1 MRNVKRRGGAF
12 LVIAFLLVVGSFVA
26 TDQLGGDSERQIP
39 GASGTSDPAP
49 PESAAAQEPT
59 EEIDAA
65 NALENGLNMN
75 EEQAR
80 TTLEVL
86 PVEKPASM
94 AGYSRD
100 DFPHWRSAQE
110 WGWEDDLPDA
120 SDCDAREATLARDGV
135 DVESNPETCR
145 ADEGEWTDPYTG
157 DEIAESSDADV
168 DHIVPLAAAYRAGA
182 DSWNEEQRTIYAN
195 SPLVL
200 VTSGAAANQEK
211 GDKGPEAWKPDNQE
225 AWCTYSLRW
234 IAVKNEFG
242 LNLTSEEERAAL
254 EEMLNTCSEGAV

>member
-1 MRNVKRRGGAF
+1 MRTIKKRGGFF

-26 TDQLGGDSERQIP
+26 TNQLGGDSERQIP
-39 GASGTSDPAP
+39 GASGSSDPAP
-49 PESAAAQEPT
+49 PESASQDPIEDT
-59 EEIDAA
+59 DAA
-65 NALENGLNMN
+65 NALQNGLNMN

-80 TTLEVL
+80 TTLEAL

-110 WGWEDDLPDA
+110 WGWEDGLPDA

-200 VTSGAAANQEK
+200 VTSGAAANREK
-211 GDKGPEAWKPDNQE
+211 GDKGPEAWKPDNRE

-242 LNLTSEEERAAL
+242 LNLTSEDERAAL
-254 EEMLNTCSEGAV
+254 GEMLDTCSEGAA